1 MSASG
6 KIANVLFFLG
16 LAAIIAA
23 AAFLTL
29 RTYRRLLQPLVLRGA
44 VVKQDSDA
52 RKQSP
57 IANVVVSSL
66 DGLALHDAT
75 TNFSGGF
82 TIAFRRGVKMGQP
95 IRLSFRN
102 PDFQPLDF
110 EDKLS
115 DKLYVI
121 SMVPLH
127 NEMVAAQNQA
137 EVKVSNVM
145 VRYSTQTRRT
155 DNFGSAVHT
164 FQVINLANLPCR
176 NQQPCS
182 PDGKWKAQV
191 QSDTLDAGQGN
202 VFRDARVICIA
213 GPCAFT
219 RIDIDNFSKGGQ
231 TISVTVRN
239 WSDTT
244 TFLFQAEVFHSQ
256 LDNIVRRTYPVIFG
270 RSMNFTL
277 PSTAEGPTLEADMN
291 GGQIVFP
298 LGPTPILSWASC
310 EVRVEKNESK
320 DYRCELKQGYD
331 FR

>member
-1 MSASG
+1 MPGSG
-6 KIANVLFFLG
+6 KLTNILFFVG

-23 AAFLTL
+23 AVVITV
-29 RTYRRLLQPLVLRGA
+29 RGYRRLLQPVVLRGA
-44 VVKQDSDA
+44 VIKQDTDA
-52 RKQSP
+52 RNQSP
-57 IANVVVSSL
+57 IANVVVSSP
-66 DGLALHDAT
+66 DGLTLRDAKT
-75 TNFSGGF
+75 DFSGGF
-82 TIAFRRGVKMGQP
+82 AIAFRRGIRIGQP
-95 IRLSFRN
+95 IRLSFRS

-110 EDKLS
+110 KDKLS

-127 NEMVAAQNQA
+127 GAAEAAHNQT
-137 EVKVSNVM
+137 EVKVGNVM
-145 VRYSTQTRRT
+145 VRYSTQTMRT
-155 DNFGSAVHT
+155 ENIGTAVNT
-164 FQVINLANLPCR
+164 FQVINSANLPCH

-191 QSDTLDAGQGN
+191 GSDTQDAGQGN
-202 VFRDARVICIA
+202 VFRDARVTCIA

-219 RIDIDNFSKGGQ
+219 RIDTDNFSHGGRV
-231 TISVTVRN
+231 ISVTVRN

-270 RSMNFTL
+270 RSLNFTL
-277 PSTAEGPTLEADMN
+277 PSTAVGPSIEADMN
-291 GGQIVFP
+291 GGPIVFP
-298 LGPTPILSWASC
+298 LGPTPILSWANC